1 MIVRPLNIKFAF
13 HHISEVLYKGR
24 VARMAQIFSH
34 IVFCNLACAQYD
46 ETIFFIQE
54 QPSLRQVSVYGVCFL
69 AESFPLQWISRRS
82 LAQIRRRARALFSQ
96 IPQIPSSVTARARA
110 RTEIP
115 HNNSN
120 VEAERQVQTPPP
132 DQTTIL
138 TEAGGEACY
147 KHTAITTSV

>member
-1 MIVRPLNIKFAF
+1 MVFASSLKAF
-13 HHISEVLYKGR
+13 HFNGSAG
-24 VARMAQIFSH
+24 ARSPK
-34 IVFCNLACAQYD
+34 LG
-46 ETIFFIQE
+46 EE
-54 QPSLRQVSVYGVCFL
+54 
-69 AESFPLQWISRRS
+69 
-82 LAQIRRRARALFSQ
+82 RARFFHKFLKF
-96 IPQIPSSVTARARA
+96 RRLWLLARA